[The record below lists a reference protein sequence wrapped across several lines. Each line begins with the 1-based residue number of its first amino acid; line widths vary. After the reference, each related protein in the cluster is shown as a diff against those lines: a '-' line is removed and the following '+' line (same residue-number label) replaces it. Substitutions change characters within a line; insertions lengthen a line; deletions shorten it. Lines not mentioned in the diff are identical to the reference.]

1 MVKFVLQLNNR
12 NPFERYEMKKLML
25 VASMT
30 GILTACGTTG
40 PNHSAQYSAP
50 NSFQSAQM
58 RSAVEQAPVWM
69 SKLPKAAG
77 FVFENGTATSPDF
90 GFADIKAKTMA
101 YAKICTA
108 AGGKVRSQVKMFRS
122 DTGDNSTD
130 QSEMALRS
138 MCPDV
143 DITGVET
150 VEMKH
155 VSEGNRIRTYVL
167 VVLPLGDKNVLK
179 SAKDAAARAPEA
191 FRELDGITQEQKG
204 TGKSESSQP
213 AEKKADTVSVV
224 APDGTSQNIGLVQV
238 DNEEYK
244 RRRAEA
250 LQKPGAVIGQYTL
263 QAN

>member
-1 MVKFVLQLNNR
+1 
-12 NPFERYEMKKLML
+12 MKKLAIVL
-25 VASMT
+25 ATAAGVS
-30 GILTACGTTG
+30 ACGTSGT
-40 PNHSAQYSAP
+40 NYSAQYSNQ
-50 NSFQSAQM
+50 NSLQTAQM
-58 RSAVEQAPVWM
+58 ASAIKEAPTWM

-77 FVFENGTATSPDF
+77 YIFENGTATSPDF
-90 GFADIKAKTMA
+90 GFADIKAKSMA

-122 DTGDNSTD
+122 DSGDASTD

-167 VVLPLGDKNVLK
+167 VVLPIGDKNVMK

-191 FRELDGITQEQKG
+191 FRELDDVTKEQNRAPATDK
-204 TGKSESSQP
+204 KSE
-213 AEKKADTVSVV
+213 TISVV
-224 APDGTSQNIGLVQV
+224 GPDGTTQNIGLVQV

-244 RRRAEA
+244 ARRAEA
-250 LQKPGAVIGQYTL
+250 LKKPGAVIGQYTV

>member
-1 MVKFVLQLNNR
+1 
-12 NPFERYEMKKLML
+12 MKKLAIVL
-25 VASMT
+25 ATAVGVS
-30 GILTACGTTG
+30 ACGTSGT
-40 PNHSAQYSAP
+40 NYSAQYSNQ
-50 NSFQSAQM
+50 NSLQTAQM
-58 RSAVEQAPVWM
+58 ASAIKEAPTWM

-77 FVFENGTATSPDF
+77 YIFENGTATSPDF
-90 GFADIKAKTMA
+90 GFADIKAKSMA

-122 DTGDNSTD
+122 DSGDASTD

-167 VVLPLGDKNVLK
+167 VVLPIGDKNVMK

-191 FRELDGITQEQKG
+191 FRELDDVTKEQNRAPATEK
-204 TGKSESSQP
+204 KSE
-213 AEKKADTVSVV
+213 TISVV
-224 APDGTSQNIGLVQV
+224 GPDGTTQNIGLVQV

-244 RRRAEA
+244 ARRAEA
-250 LQKPGAVIGQYTL
+250 LKKPGAVIGQYTV